1 MEVESLLDHM
11 IHQEHHM
18 MKEHIVEGAEQV
30 LHHHDNLE
38 EELKMC
44 AQEGKRSDWLS

>member
-1 MEVESLLDHM
+1 MEVESLLD
-11 IHQEHHM
+11 HM

-44 AQEGKRSDWLS
+44 AQYVLKEGRDLIGSI